1 MKEVRWFSLL
11 ITLVPACLFLA
22 ACTPLGPANGTNS
35 PGTSPQ
41 SQGPS
46 TSLSPYSGW
55 VDFRDCQEVRG
66 WVWKGTA
73 PETTVKVELYVD
85 DKLIETLAAE
95 TPRPDLVNKLGTG
108 RYGFSFTVPFAY
120 KDAKP
125 HSPSVRVAGSDFF
138 VPFFAVVWPSF
149 ECGRE

>member
-11 ITLVPACLFLA
+11 ITLVAACLFLA

-108 RYGFSFTVPFAY
+108 RYGFTFKMPSVY
-120 KDAKP
+120 KDSKSHTVKIKVADGDYTLPFYQGVPASLECKP
-125 HSPSVRVAGSDFF
+125 
-138 VPFFAVVWPSF
+138 
-149 ECGRE
+149 